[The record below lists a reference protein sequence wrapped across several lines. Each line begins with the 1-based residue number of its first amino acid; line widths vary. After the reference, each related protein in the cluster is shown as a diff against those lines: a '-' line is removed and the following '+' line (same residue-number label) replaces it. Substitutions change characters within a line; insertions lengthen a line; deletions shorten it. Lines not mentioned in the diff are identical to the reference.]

1 MKGDCVMNSQEALFN
16 VSQDTMKQIVNLRSI
31 IETLR
36 ISNIPEEYDLQR
48 IIAEAL
54 EQAHVAYIKEYKL
67 GPRNRIDFFV
77 DGIGIEIKKGKP
89 NRVAVQNQLYR
100 YADFDEIHGIILVV
114 ERNVVGIPSEINL
127 KPCYVIGLNRLW
139 GIAI

>member
-1 MKGDCVMNSQEALFN
+1 MNQQQAFFN
-16 VSQDTMKQIVNLRSI
+16 VSQDTTKQIGKLYSI

-36 ISNIPEEYDLQR
+36 ISYISEEYALQR
-48 IIAEAL
+48 IIAESL
-54 EQAHVAYIKEYKL
+54 EKAHVAFTKEYKL

-89 NRVAVQNQLYR
+89 NRASVQSQLVR
-100 YADFDEIHGIILVV
+100 YAEFEKIRGIILIV
-114 ERNVVGIPSEINL
+114 ERNVVGIPTEINQ